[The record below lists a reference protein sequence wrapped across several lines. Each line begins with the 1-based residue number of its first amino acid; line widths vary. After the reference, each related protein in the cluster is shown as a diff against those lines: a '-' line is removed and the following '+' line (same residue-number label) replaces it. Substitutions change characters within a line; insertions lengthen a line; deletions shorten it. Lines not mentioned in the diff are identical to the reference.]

1 MSLIRPFSY
10 LSILFVLVLLKSQT
24 SFAQSNITELIEC
37 SAFATCGEC
46 TSHLACGFCVTTN
59 KCVQGG
65 WKGPFKDPEIC
76 TIDNWEYEYAQCFVS
91 HKQALI
97 SFASALVGILF
108 ISILFCLCCC
118 ICRCCRIRSPD
129 DERAPLVPGDTIA
142 TQHFRRASFYN
153 YNRNRPFERRGRTL
167 SSGTVNS
174 AMQYGR
180 NWRNGS
186 DEYMYGYGALNTPS
200 LLWVNENPGV
210 PTDYAMGSHNNSL
223 GNGEWRKWEKK
234 REELLAKYAK
244 NPNES

>member
-1 MSLIRPFSY
+1 MNNAKFEKQKDCGSSFIDCITIFTLENLGVIRYFESE
-10 LSILFVLVLLKSQT
+10 T
-24 SFAQSNITELIEC
+24 SFAQSNFTELIEC

-76 TIDNWEYEYAQCFVS
+76 TIDNWEYEYAQCFDTIFDFQ
-91 HKQALI
+91 K
-97 SFASALVGILF
+97 
-108 ISILFCLCCC
+108 
-118 ICRCCRIRSPD
+118 IRNPD